1 MKIKIVK
8 TRREQAENDNVI
20 YVHYSDVGQLS
31 DGSCE
36 LIDCEDSA
44 DYVEDK
50 AALFFLLSKKLQNGG
65 KLIVR
70 GLDFIS
76 YAKNFAD
83 RRSGLA
89 DLMKR
94 KSVSY
99 LEEVEKL
106 LGDFELEI
114 VKAYLSDERY
124 VVYAERKV

>member
-1 MKIKIVK
+1 MKIKVVK
-8 TRREQAENDNVI
+8 ARREEAGDDQFVC
-20 YVHYSDVGQLS
+20 VHYSDVGQLP
-31 DGSCE
+31 DGCCG

-44 DYVEDK
+44 DYVENK
-50 AALFFLLSKKLQNGG
+50 TTLLLLLSKKLQKGG

-89 DLMKR
+89 DLMQK

-99 LEEVEKL
+99 LEEIENL
-106 LGDFELEI
+106 LKEANLEI
-114 VKAYLSDERY
+114 SKSFLSDERY
-124 VVYAERKV
+124 VIYAERKV